1 MSFEWRRSTCLSPV
15 LCIITKCVIWS
26 CSWLEEGMLPDSCG
40 ETLNSIGL
48 ALIME
53 CWLLA
58 YHYNRPLPSSLQSLI
73 QSESRCE
80 IFVTVI
86 SSNFNLITKLFVFLQ
101 THGEVERRIVS
112 QLLTLM
118 DGLKQRSHVIVM
130 AATNRP
136 NSVDPALRR
145 FGEIVNSQLET
156 HLSFI
161 IGECFLLVLFLVCH
175 H

>member
-1 MSFEWRRSTCLSPV
+1 MSFEWRRSTYLSPV

-58 YHYNRPLPSSLQSLI
+58 YHYNRPLASSLQSLI

-86 SSNFNLITKLFVFLQ
+86 SSNFNLITKLFFFFTDTWRGRTENCLPTFDSYGWFETAISCHCNGGNKQ
-101 THGEVERRIVS
+101 T
-112 QLLTLM
+112 Q
-118 DGLKQRSHVIVM
+118 QRGSSPTQIW
-130 AATNRP
+130 
-136 NSVDPALRR
+136 
-145 FGEIVNSQLET
+145 
-156 HLSFI
+156 
-161 IGECFLLVLFLVCH
+161 
-175 H
+175 